1 MASIQRFGFSQQQN
15 DLSKIFKAL
24 GHPAR
29 VAIIQCLINDGRIM
43 SKAIACDMP
52 ITQPAISKH
61 LQILFETG
69 LIGYEKVSNVTYYT
83 VNPLLIEMAEGALK
97 ELRTEVKMKNEDFS
111 RVIVNTQIIP
121 EAF

>member
-29 VAIIQCLINDGRIM
+29 VAIIQRLINEGRIM
-43 SKAIACDMP
+43 SKVIACDMP

-69 LIGYEKVSNVTYYT
+69 LVGYEKVSNVTYYI

-97 ELRTEVKMKNEDFS
+97 EFRNETKMIHKDF
-111 RVIVNTQIIP
+111 RNVTLNTQVLP
-121 EAF
+121 EGF